1 MKSVAGITEKMD
13 YDDDMTDVM
22 EGGDTV
28 AAPTVAVPD
37 TISDKMDRADPMT
50 TLISKKKGQFILSQS
65 VVLKVPRL

>member
-1 MKSVAGITEKMD
+1 MD
-13 YDDDMTDVM
+13 YDDDMMEVM

-28 AAPTVAVPD
+28 AAPTVGVPD